1 MPHLAIIEGNHEN
14 LVERQDNG
22 VIFGAAEGFA
32 KVLSSP
38 DPGLTFR
45 VIRPHLLILC

>member
-32 KVLSSP
+32 KVLSSL
-38 DPGLTFR
+38 DQASLF
-45 VIRPHLLILC
+45 V